1 MHNSNQMANATL
13 AELIKNATAAS
24 SDDFLRFAETVEL
37 RFGDFSIWR
46 INKLV
51 CFVLQNLF

>member
-1 MHNSNQMANATL
+1 MANATL
-13 AELIKNATAAS
+13 AQLIKNATAAS

-51 CFVLQNLF
+51 CFVLQNLFKT